1 MATAISQC
9 SPSPSTN
16 VTSLASLSLLMDIW
30 TTEISPRPSLLC
42 ACSVPGAFDTFF
54 ERQRGKNISQ
64 SYKTCFM
71 LSGAYS
77 FMNCKTILKSR
88 YYRKIRSGS
97 VPLSL
102 KLTACTPPKQSQ
114 APLRLS
120 HQFWARPHSSKQIFH
135 LPIQLQEHG
144 GRGRSR
150 GSTFSRE
157 KPVESQ
163 EADSLHYN
171 ISSV

>member
-1 MATAISQC
+1 MFYVERCLQLHELQNDFKISVLQENPFWF
-9 SPSPSTN
+9 SAS
-16 VTSLASLSLLMDIW
+16 VT
-30 TTEISPRPSLLC
+30 
-42 ACSVPGAFDTFF
+42 
-54 ERQRGKNISQ
+54 
-64 SYKTCFM
+64 KTHGVHPAEPVTGTM
-71 LSGAYS
+71 
-77 FMNCKTILKSR
+77 
-88 YYRKIRSGS
+88 
-97 VPLSL
+97 
-102 KLTACTPPKQSQ
+102 
-114 APLRLS
+114 RLN

-163 EADSLHYN
+163 EAYSLHYN